1 MSVCPI
7 SGMNRKGVSM
17 YVENSVYAVSMKVD
31 GVVYRY
37 ILDSGLSVAQLIQ
50 GTTGSIEDLTITA
63 RG

>member
-1 MSVCPI
+1 M
-7 SGMNRKGVSM
+7 
-17 YVENSVYAVSMKVD
+17 YAVSMKVD